1 MMAIPTLETGWVV
14 GAIFHASADGPDGD
28 LAAEAAVNVGTV
40 TFEPKVDWNKYDA
53 RTAIT
58 HGPITALL
66 DSQGDIH
73 PQRAVADTTGTDSED
88 GISLPVGTYTVTY
101 SLNRG
106 ALPSH
111 DITVTRDHTPDAPLA
126 LFATLDEPPPTP
138 PPGSTFQTVVL
149 MPDPTY
155 PGLYL
160 IGSLSY
166 G

>member
-1 MMAIPTLETGWVV
+1 MMATPTIQTGWVV
-14 GAIFHASADGPDGD
+14 GAIFHADADGPDPG
-28 LAAEAAVNVGTV
+28 LAAEAVVNVGTV
-40 TFEPKVDWNKYDA
+40 TFTPAVPWHKHDA

-73 PQRAVADTTGTDSED
+73 PQRAVVDTTGTDSDD

-101 SLNRG
+101 ALNRG

-111 DITVTRDHTPDAPLA
+111 DITVTRDHTTSSPLA
-126 LFATLDEPPPTP
+126 LFTTLDEPPVEP

-160 IGSLSY
+160 IGA
-166 G
+166 

>member
-1 MMAIPTLETGWVV
+1 MIPYPHIQTGWVV
-14 GAIFHASADGPDGD
+14 GAIFHAISDGPDWD

-40 TFEPKVDWNKYDA
+40 TFEPKVDWDKYDA

-58 HGPITALL
+58 RGPITALL

-73 PQRAVADTTGTDSED
+73 PQRAVVDTTGTDSDD

-101 SLNRG
+101 KLNRG

-111 DITVTRDHTPDAPLA
+111 DITVTAAHTTAAPLA
-126 LFATLDEPPPTP
+126 LFTTMDEPPVEP

-160 IGSLSY
+160 MGA
-166 G
+166 

>member
-1 MMAIPTLETGWVV
+1 MIPYPSIQTGWVV
-14 GAIFHASADGPDGD
+14 GAIFHDSADGPDLD

-58 HGPITALL
+58 RGPITALL

-73 PQRAVADTTGTDSED
+73 PQRAVVDTTGTDSED

-101 SLNRG
+101 ALNRG

-111 DITVTRDHTPDAPLA
+111 DITVTRDHTPAAPLA
-126 LFATLDEPPPTP
+126 LFATLDEPLPTP

-155 PGLYL
+155 TGLYL
-160 IGSLSY
+160 MGT
-166 G
+166 